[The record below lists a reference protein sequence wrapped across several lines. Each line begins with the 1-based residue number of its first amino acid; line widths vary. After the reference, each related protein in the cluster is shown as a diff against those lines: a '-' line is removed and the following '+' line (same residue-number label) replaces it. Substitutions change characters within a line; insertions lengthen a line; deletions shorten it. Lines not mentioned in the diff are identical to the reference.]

1 MIHGKSL
8 LLVIHLNPQNAQ
20 KQDLSGNIPVQFFFV
35 KYLNIRKVS
44 RAYLDF
50 FLGKLTEYKRGKK
63 PTRSEYVQTM
73 TNESKREK
81 NSRFFVLFLKIG
93 IQDAKSPALLA
104 YAMRKN

>member
-1 MIHGKSL
+1 MVSLYSSLYILTPKMHRNKTYLEIHPS
-8 LLVIHLNPQNAQ
+8 N
-20 KQDLSGNIPVQFFFV
+20 FFF
-35 KYLNIRKVS
+35 KYLNTGKVS

-50 FLGKLTEYKRGKK
+50 FLVKLTEYKRGKK

>member
-1 MIHGKSL
+1 MVSL
-8 LLVIHLNPQNAQ
+8 YSSLYILTPKMHRNKTYLEIYPSN
-20 KQDLSGNIPVQFFFV
+20 FFF
-35 KYLNIRKVS
+35 KYLNTGKVS